1 MSNRSRAREIGL
13 TIGTLPTGPLNAIT
27 DVAGVRVGHVT
38 LIEGEG
44 PLIPGVGPVRTGVT
58 AILPHAGDLFRE
70 KVAACVHRLNGFGE
84 VTNADQVREMGVI
97 ESPILL
103 TGTTNVP
110 RVADAALD
118 WAFARDAE
126 IGVTTWN
133 PSPLVAECSDMY
145 LNDAR
150 GRHVHSEHVIAAIEG
165 AASGPV
171 AEGGVG
177 GGTGM
182 SCCEFKGGV
191 GTSSR
196 VIPAEAGGYTVGV
209 LVMSNFG
216 RREHLRM
223 DGVPVGQE
231 LLDWPDPERSAAEP
245 KGARS
250 QEVAADPE
258 RSGSSIIIVLATDAP
273 LDPRQLERVSV
284 RAGAG
289 LARTGGLYST
299 SSGDFVIAFSTTNRV
314 PHFPPAP
321 RLQHGLVAE
330 ALLEGQSWPAG
341 ADPRSR
347 ATGTPAI
354 NYLFQAAIEATE
366 EAILNSIF
374 AAETMVGRD
383 HHVRHALPIEE
394 VVQILRKHGR
404 AP

>member
-27 DVAGVRVGHVT
+27 DVAGVCVGHVT

-44 PLIPGVGPVRTGVT
+44 PLVPGVGPVRTGVT

-70 KVAACVHRLNGFGE
+70 KVAACVHRINGFGE

-118 WAFARDAE
+118 WAFARDPE

-133 PSPLVAECSDMY
+133 PSPIVAECSDMY

-150 GRHVHSEHVIAAIEG
+150 GRHVRAEHVIAAIEN

-182 SCCEFKGGV
+182 SCCEFKGGI

-196 VIPAEAGGYTVGV
+196 IIPAEAGGYIVGV

-216 RREHLRM
+216 RREHLRI
-223 DGVPVGQE
+223 DGAPVGRE
-231 LLDWPDPERSAAEP
+231 LKDWSPPSAHPERSAAQS
-245 KGARS
+245 KGPTGEEVDPARH
-250 QEVAADPE
+250 
-258 RSGSSIIIVLATDAP
+258 GSSIIIVLATDAP

-289 LARTGGLYST
+289 LARAGGLYST
-299 SSGDFVIAFSTTNRV
+299 SSGDFVIAFSTTNRA
-314 PHFPPAP
+314 PHFPSTPV
-321 RLQHGLVAE
+321 LQHGLVAE
-330 ALLEGQSWPAG
+330 SLLAGQSWPAG
-341 ADPRSR
+341 
-347 ATGTPAI
+347 PAI
-354 NYLFQAAIEATE
+354 NDLFQAAIEATE

-394 VVQILRKHGR
+394 VVQTLRKYGR
-404 AP
+404 LR

>member
-1 MSNRSRAREIGL
+1 
-13 TIGTLPTGPLNAIT
+13 
-27 DVAGVRVGHVT
+27 
-38 LIEGEG
+38 
-44 PLIPGVGPVRTGVT
+44 
-58 AILPHAGDLFRE
+58 
-70 KVAACVHRLNGFGE
+70 
-84 VTNADQVREMGVI
+84 
-97 ESPILL
+97 
-103 TGTTNVP
+103 
-110 RVADAALD
+110 
-118 WAFARDAE
+118 
-126 IGVTTWN
+126 
-133 PSPLVAECSDMY
+133 
-145 LNDAR
+145 
-150 GRHVHSEHVIAAIEG
+150 
-165 AASGPV
+165 
-171 AEGGVG
+171 
-177 GGTGM
+177 M

-216 RREHLRM
+216 RREHLRI
-223 DGVPVGQE
+223 DGVPVGRE

-383 HHVRHALPIEE
+383 QHVRRALPIEE

>member
-1 MSNRSRAREIGL
+1 MKNRPRAREIGL

-27 DVAGVRVGHVT
+27 DVAGVCVGHVT

-44 PLIPGVGPVRTGVT
+44 PLVPGVGPVRTGVT

-150 GRHVHSEHVIAAIEG
+150 GRHVHTEHVIAAIEG

-182 SCCEFKGGV
+182 SCCEFKGGI

-216 RREHLRM
+216 RREHLRI
-223 DGVPVGQE
+223 DGVPVGRE

-341 ADPRSR
+341 ADPRGR

-383 HHVRHALPIEE
+383 QHVRHALPIEE

>member
-27 DVAGVRVGHVT
+27 DVAGVCVGHVT

-150 GRHVHSEHVIAAIEG
+150 GRHVHTEHVIAAIEG

-216 RREHLRM
+216 RREHLRI

-231 LLDWPDPERSAAEP
+231 LLDWPYPERSAAEP

-383 HHVRHALPIEE
+383 QHVRHALPIEE